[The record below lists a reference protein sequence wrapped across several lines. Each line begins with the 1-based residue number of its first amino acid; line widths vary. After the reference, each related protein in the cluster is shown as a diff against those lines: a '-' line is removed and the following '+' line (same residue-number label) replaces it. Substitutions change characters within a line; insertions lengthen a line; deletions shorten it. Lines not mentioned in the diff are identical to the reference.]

1 MATIDR
7 SGAEALIPEDVAS
20 EIFKQVSEGSAIMR
34 TARKLPNGSRKQKR
48 LPVLSGLVS
57 AGFVTGEVT
66 QDAPTDGR
74 KPTSRQLWVNKFIDY
89 EEIAVI
95 VPIPENVLDD
105 AEFDIWGEVR
115 PEIVAA
121 FGQVFDAAVLYG
133 TNAPATW
140 PTDVVSGATTAGHLV
155 TEGSVGADLYD
166 DIFATGGVLDLVEE
180 DGFEVTGHIGALKL
194 RSKLRGLRDTQERP
208 LFLQSVQQPGQFVL
222 DGADIFFP
230 RNGAVDAAESLL
242 ISGDWTKLV
251 WSLRT
256 DITYKLLT
264 EAVIQDTD
272 GSILYNLAQQD
283 MVALRSVMRLGW
295 QVPNPVN
302 RVNVNAATRYPF
314 AVLAPTGT

>member
-57 AGFVTGEVT
+57 AGFG
-66 QDAPTDGR
+66 PG
-74 KPTSRQLWVNKFIDY
+74 
-89 EEIAVI
+89 
-95 VPIPENVLDD
+95 
-105 AEFDIWGEVR
+105 G
-115 PEIVAA
+115 
-121 FGQVFDAAVLYG
+121 G
-133 TNAPATW
+133 
-140 PTDVVSGATTAGHLV
+140 
-155 TEGSVGADLYD
+155 VGADLYD
-166 DIFATGGVLDLVEE
+166 DIFAPGGVLDLVEE

-230 RNGAVDAAESLL
+230 RNGAAGPAESLM
-242 ISGDWTKLV
+242 ISGDWTKLL

-264 EAVIQDTD
+264 QEGIQDTD

-283 MVALRSVMRLGW
+283 MVALRSVMRLG
-295 QVPNPVN
+295 
-302 RVNVNAATRYPF
+302 
-314 AVLAPTGT
+314 GG